1 MHHVNIP
8 FRIQFPQVI
17 CWLVVASFSSCCP
30 WRKLGGDGVH
40 PLEGDPRSETAIE
53 IMGNMWGKWWLT
65 INMLAFFPTCSDKPG
80 FVTSLGH
87 NLKKSCPGLCNNDGK
102 MGVPP
107 PKKKTK
113 RQFHGKQICSAPWDF
128 GVFPT
133 FSDVAEGEQFLV
145 HDWEHPG
152 KSRSCRGCNSKWL
165 ALENQRRHGKPTIH
179 DKMCGETMAFRKF
192 VGK

>member
-1 MHHVNIP
+1 MAVAWRRWGPPPWGWPTKWNCHWNHGEHVGKMVIDHQHVSFFP
-8 FRIQFPQVI
+8 YMFRQTWICYQFGAQ
-17 CWLVVASFSSCCP
+17 
-30 WRKLGGDGVH
+30 
-40 PLEGDPRSETAIE
+40 SEE
-53 IMGNMWGKWWLT
+53 IMSRFVQQWWK
-65 INMLAFFPTCSDKPG
+65 NGGAS
-80 FVTSLGH
+80 
-87 NLKKSCPGLCNNDGK
+87 
-102 MGVPP
+102 PP
-107 PKKKTK
+107 QKKTK

>member
-107 PKKKTK
+107 PPKKK
-113 RQFHGKQICSAPWDF
+113 KQKGNFMGNKYVLHPEIL
-128 GVFPT
+128 VFSQHFQMLLKENNSWFT
-133 FSDVAEGEQFLV
+133 TGNIQGNLGVAEV
-145 HDWEHPG
+145 VTPSD
-152 KSRSCRGCNSKWL
+152 
-165 ALENQRRHGKPTIH
+165 
-179 DKMCGETMAFRKF
+179 
-192 VGK
+192 

>member
-107 PKKKTK
+107 PPKKKNKKAISWETNMFCTL
-113 RQFHGKQICSAPWDF
+113 RFWC
-128 GVFPT
+128 FPNIFRCCWRRT
-133 FSDVAEGEQFLV
+133 ILG
-145 HDWEHPG
+145 
-152 KSRSCRGCNSKWL
+152 SRLGTSREISEL
-165 ALENQRRHGKPTIH
+165 QRL
-179 DKMCGETMAFRKF
+179 
-192 VGK
+192 